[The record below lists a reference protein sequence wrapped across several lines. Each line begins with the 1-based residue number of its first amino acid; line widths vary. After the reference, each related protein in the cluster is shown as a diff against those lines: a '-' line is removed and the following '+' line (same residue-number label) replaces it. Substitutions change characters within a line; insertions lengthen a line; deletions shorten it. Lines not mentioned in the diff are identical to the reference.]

1 MFLNFVAPGI
11 ICSDF
16 GAQENEI
23 CHCCQFS
30 PIYLPWSDETGCH
43 ELRLGAM
50 ILVFWML
57 SLKPPLSLSS
67 FTFIKSLFS
76 SFSHSAIKMVSSV
89 YLILL
94 IFLLTILIPACES
107 SSMVFHMTYSVYKLY
122 KQGDDIQ
129 PWHSPFPILNLS
141 VVSCP
146 VLTVAFW
153 PAYRFLKRQVRWSG
167 IPISLR
173 IFHSLLWST

>member
-1 MFLNFVAPGI
+1 MFLNFVAPVI

-23 CHCCQFS
+23 CHCSQFS
-30 PIYLPWSDETGCH
+30 PICH
-43 ELRLGAM
+43 EVMRLGAM

-57 SLKPPLSLSS
+57 SLKPPLSLSP

-94 IFLLTILIPACES
+94 IFPLTILIPACES
-107 SSMVFHMTYSVYKLY
+107 FSMVFHMMYSVYKLC
-122 KQGDDIQ
+122 KQDDNIQ
-129 PWHSPFPILNLS
+129 PWLTPFPILNLS

-153 PAYRFLKRQVRWSG
+153 PAYRFFRRQVRWSG
-167 IPISLR
+167 IPISWR
-173 IFHSLLWST
+173 ISHSLLWST

>member
-30 PIYLPWSDETGCH
+30 PICQEVI
-43 ELRLGAM
+43 RLGAM
-50 ILVFWML
+50 ILVFLML
-57 SLKPPLSLSS
+57 SLKSSLSLSS
-67 FTFIKSLFS
+67 FTLIKSLFS

-129 PWHSPFPILNLS
+129 P
-141 VVSCP
+141 
-146 VLTVAFW
+146 
-153 PAYRFLKRQVRWSG
+153 
-167 IPISLR
+167 
-173 IFHSLLWST
+173 